1 MKSFRRGK
9 IKTVLIIVV
18 VLLISIFC
26 ATGYYFWISYHP
38 EISIWI
44 SDASSGGGKEFKIK
58 APQISIGVKHG
69 IEPED
74 SINSKIKEISTQHE
88 ALCKYVVENY
98 KSSDIKLD
106 MEVKNDTTIL
116 AYHGT
121 VTTLNGENIDFEK
134 EVKLDFTLDADITY
148 QK

>member
-1 MKSFRRGK
+1 MKNSKCRK
-9 IKTVLIIVV
+9 IKIFIIIAAA
-18 VLLISIFC
+18 LLISVSC
-26 ATGYYFWISYHP
+26 ATGYYFWRSYHP

-58 APQISIGVKHG
+58 APQISISVRNG
-69 IEPED
+69 IEPAD
-74 SINSKIKEISTQHE
+74 SINTKIEEIATQHE

-98 KSSDIKLD
+98 KSSDIKLN
-106 MEVKNDTTIL
+106 MKVKDDTTTL

-121 VTTLNGENIDFEK
+121 VTTLDGESIDFEK

-148 QK
+148 Q